1 MSDKDKLNSRLEA
14 SFARWIEGTP
24 FSSRGMAIL
33 GMRPVNREKLYR
45 VYAEE
50 LLRLKNGKFASFE
63 DVYGDLMKE
72 SGVDPAW
79 AANISPEAARF
90 MEECEKR
97 FLAANYRYLER
108 GVEHAWKDILEG
120 DYDCGVPEILRAARS
135 GHGRALLYASRLFR
149 NGVGVEKDPQKA
161 MDALEA
167 AAETDCGAACVE
179 YGMALVDGRY
189 GETDDVTGKK
199 FLEKAVR
206 LADPDTYADLGRILT
221 SGVLGE
227 GRLEEGADFL
237 RRGVRNGSGQAAY
250 DLGLLLSAGRT
261 DSRAM
266 TPLGL
271 LQLSA
276 RRGYVP
282 AMHDLAKLFLR
293 EARTSEEGNDLSPQE
308 CFSIGAHWLARAARL
323 GDAEAEKLMKANLTM
338 TLSDGT
344 VARVGDYAG

>member
-1 MSDKDKLNSRLEA
+1 M
-14 SFARWIEGTP
+14 
-24 FSSRGMAIL
+24 
-33 GMRPVNREKLYR
+33 
-45 VYAEE
+45 
-50 LLRLKNGKFASFE
+50 
-63 DVYGDLMKE
+63 
-72 SGVDPAW
+72 
-79 AANISPEAARF
+79 
-90 MEECEKR
+90 
-97 FLAANYRYLER
+97 
-108 GVEHAWKDILEG
+108 
-120 DYDCGVPEILRAARS
+120 
-135 GHGRALLYASRLFR
+135 
-149 NGVGVEKDPQKA
+149 EKDPQKA

>member
-1 MSDKDKLNSRLEA
+1 M
-14 SFARWIEGTP
+14 
-24 FSSRGMAIL
+24 
-33 GMRPVNREKLYR
+33 
-45 VYAEE
+45 
-50 LLRLKNGKFASFE
+50 
-63 DVYGDLMKE
+63 
-72 SGVDPAW
+72 
-79 AANISPEAARF
+79 
-90 MEECEKR
+90 
-97 FLAANYRYLER
+97 
-108 GVEHAWKDILEG
+108 
-120 DYDCGVPEILRAARS
+120 
-135 GHGRALLYASRLFR
+135 
-149 NGVGVEKDPQKA
+149 
-161 MDALEA
+161 
-167 AAETDCGAACVE
+167 
-179 YGMALVDGRY
+179 
-189 GETDDVTGKK
+189 
-199 FLEKAVR
+199 
-206 LADPDTYADLGRILT
+206 
-221 SGVLGE
+221 
-227 GRLEEGADFL
+227 
-237 RRGVRNGSGQAAY
+237 RNGSGQAAY